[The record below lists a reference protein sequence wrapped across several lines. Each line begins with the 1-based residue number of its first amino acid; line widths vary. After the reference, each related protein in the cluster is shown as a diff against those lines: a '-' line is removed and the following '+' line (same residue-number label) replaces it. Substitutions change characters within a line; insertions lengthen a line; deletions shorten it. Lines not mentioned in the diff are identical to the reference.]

1 MTLLLRVENLRT
13 QFKTERGLVKA
24 VDGVS
29 YDIHE
34 GEIVGLVGESGCG
47 KSVSQL
53 SLLQLIPSPPGEIV
67 GGKAIF
73 EGRDLLQFEANG
85 PEMRSIRGGKIAMI
99 FQEPMT
105 SLNPA
110 LTIARQLTEMMQLH
124 LNMDSQAA
132 RAQSIELLNL
142 AGIPDAER
150 RVDDYPHQFSGGMRQ
165 RVMVAMAVSCN
176 PKLIIAD
183 EPTTALDATIQAQ
196 LLELMKDIV
205 VRFKTA
211 MVMVTHNLGIL
222 ARYAQRINVMY
233 AGRIVE
239 SGAVKEIW
247 DNPLHPYTI
256 SLLQCVPKLG
266 KKLTPIEGAP
276 PHLINMPPTC
286 PFLPRCRYQTENCGK
301 EPWSELRIVE
311 GQHYV
316 ACQIDT
322 RSVAPTA
329 SISPR
334 RDKRTNTMQHVM
346 AKPGVTCPG
355 VLESGGNIKPW
366 QDDIILDVKD
376 LRMYFPVTR
385 GLFRRKVA
393 DVKAVDNISFKIKR
407 GETFGLVGESG
418 CGKTTVGRCTQR
430 LYRPTGGQILFEGQD
445 VAPLSG
451 SKIMTL
457 RRKMAIVFQDPYGSL
472 NPRMNAGS
480 IVGEPLKVHDLVR
493 SKKEHEEKVEELFRM
508 VELDPSMTDRFPH
521 EFSGGQR
528 QRIAIARAL
537 AGDPSL
543 IICDEPISALDVSIQ
558 AQIINLLQELQE
570 KKAGLTYMFISHDL
584 LAVQYISTR
593 VAVMYLGRIV
603 EIASS
608 KELYDNTL
616 HPYSR
621 ALLSAIPVPDPHLEE
636 KRERIILQGDVPSP
650 LNPPPGCNFHTR
662 CPMAISEC
670 SQGVPPLRDVGNG
683 HQVACIRV

>member
-1 MTLLLRVENLRT
+1 MTVLLKVENLRT
-13 QFKTERGLVKA
+13 QFATERGLVKA

-73 EGRDLLQFEANG
+73 EGRDLLRFEANG

-110 LTIARQLTEMMQLH
+110 MTVARQLSEVVQLH
-124 LNMDSQAA
+124 LKMDDHAA
-132 RAQSIELLNL
+132 RKRGIELLNL
-142 AGIPDAER
+142 VGIPDAER

-205 VRFKTA
+205 ARFKTA
-211 MVMVTHNLGIL
+211 MVMVTHNLGIV

-239 SGAVKEIW
+239 SGTVKEIW

-266 KKLTPIEGAP
+266 KKLVPIEGLP

-286 PFLPRCRYQTENCGK
+286 PFLPRCRFRTENCHK
-301 EPWSELRIVE
+301 EAWGELEHVE

-316 ACQIDT
+316 GCHVVTGQIDSKA
-322 RSVAPTA
+322 SVE
-329 SISPR
+329 PR
-334 RDKRTNTMQHVM
+334 RRVDTMQPVM
-346 AKPGVTCPG
+346 VKPVVSKITP
-355 VLESGGNIKPW
+355 S
-366 QDDIILDVKD
+366 QDDIILDVKN

-385 GLFRRKVA
+385 GLLRRKVA
-393 DVKAVDNISFKIKR
+393 DVKAVDNVSFKIRK

-430 LYRPTGGQILFEGQD
+430 LYRSTGGQILFEGQD
-445 VAPLSG
+445 IASLSG
-451 SKIMTL
+451 NKIKTL
-457 RRKMAIVFQDPYGSL
+457 RRKMAVVFQDPYGSL
-472 NPRMNAGS
+472 NPRMNAGN
-480 IVGEPLKVHDLVR
+480 IVGEPLKVHHLVTSNR
-493 SKKEHEEKVEELFRM
+493 EYEEKVEELFLM
-508 VELDPSMTDRFPH
+508 AGLDPSMTDRFPH

-528 QRIAIARAL
+528 QRIAVARAL

-543 IICDEPISALDVSIQ
+543 IICDEPVSALDVSIQ

-570 KKAGLTYMFISHDL
+570 KKEGLTYMFISHDL
-584 LAVQYISTR
+584 LAVQYVSTR

-603 EIASS
+603 EIAGSE
-608 KELYDNTL
+608 ELYDNTL

-636 KRERIILQGDVPSP
+636 KRERIILEGDVPSP

-662 CPMAISEC
+662 CPIVASEC
-670 SQGVPPLRDVGNG
+670 SQVVPPLRDVGEG
-683 HQVACIRV
+683 HQVACIKV